1 MCYYINKVQIGFE
14 ETQSQGGFMKVAG
27 IITEYNPFHN
37 GHKYQLSEVRRIT
50 SADYI
55 VIAMSGNFVQRGT
68 PAIMDKY
75 ARTQMA
81 LNQGAD
87 LVLELPSMW
96 ATASAEYFA
105 KGGVSLLNSTGV
117 VNKLCFGA
125 ECTELSV
132 LQEYCRLIIKED
144 DPFKEKLNLF
154 LKKGLS
160 YPMARMKAHGISIS
174 HDFSSPNNILAIEYL
189 KALQGLDIEPVLIPR
204 LGDGYNDSS
213 VNSILASATAI
224 RNLLHNNDADQV
236 QELTPCYDAI
246 KDYYDSHG
254 FVCENYVSEMLY
266 YKLLSEKEK
275 GYTQYA
281 DCNASLS
288 AKIVN
293 MLPKYCSFEQFCNL
307 LKSKDITHSR
317 IRRVLCHILLGI
329 TSKDMT
335 SSSADNKIPYIRILG
350 FRKEA
355 SSLLNSIKKEAA
367 APIITKVADASSHL
381 DSKSQLILD
390 KDIFASNLYN
400 ALINR
405 NNKNPVKNDFCHE
418 IIIL

>member
-1 MCYYINKVQIGFE
+1 
-14 ETQSQGGFMKVAG
+14 MKVAG

-55 VIAMSGNFVQRGT
+55 IIAMSGNFVQRGT

-81 LNQGAD
+81 LNNGAD
-87 LVLELPSMW
+87 LVLELPTMW

-117 VNKLCFGA
+117 VNQLCFGA

-132 LQEYCRLIIKED
+132 LQEYSSLILRED
-144 DPFKEKLNLF
+144 DLFREKLNLL
-154 LKKGLS
+154 LKEGLS
-160 YPMARMKAHGISIS
+160 YPVARMKAHGISVND
-174 HDFSSPNNILAIEYL
+174 DFSSPNNILAIEYL
-189 KALQGLDIEPVLIPR
+189 KALEGLDIEPVLIPR
-204 LGDGYNDSS
+204 VGDGYNDSS
-213 VNSILASATAI
+213 VNSRLASATAI
-224 RNLLHNNDADQV
+224 RNLLHNNSAWEAK
-236 QELTPCYDAI
+236 ELTPCYDTI
-246 KDYYDSHG
+246 KAYYNSHG
-254 FVCENYVSEMLY
+254 FVSENYISEMLY
-266 YKLLSEKEK
+266 YKLLCEKEK

-281 DCNASLS
+281 DCNATLS
-288 AKIVN
+288 GKISK
-293 MLPKYCSFEQFCNL
+293 MLPQYRSFSQFCDL

-329 TSKDMT
+329 TIQDMT
-335 SSSADNKIPYIRILG
+335 CLSAGNNIPYIRILG
-350 FRKEA
+350 FRKD
-355 SSLLNSIKKEAA
+355 SSPLLNRMKKEAA
-367 APIITKVADASSHL
+367 APIITKVADASL
-381 DSKSQLILD
+381 YLDNDSKMILD

-400 ALINR
+400 ALINK
-405 NNKNPVKNDFCHE
+405 NNKNPVNNDFCHE